1 LANVEVSLSLTQAPH
16 FWFTAGRR
24 PQAIRRSDE
33 PGKSRYRYL
42 STLQNFAL
50 VIARQL
56 IKQRSEDRV
65 SPAKAS
71 FVWMVAV
78 TQGAGNIVGL
88 AHDMVFFFQIAMLS
102 VFPLPTPAE
111 R

>member
-1 LANVEVSLSLTQAPH
+1 LKSLCLSPKPRTFGLLRDA
-16 FWFTAGRR
+16 ARKLSGD
-24 PQAIRRSDE
+24 SDE

-88 AHDMVFFFQIAMLS
+88 AHDMVFFFQVAMLS